1 MENKKNK
8 NKSRLIFF
16 VIVVLLYI
24 ISFIIDSERTERA
37 VMRSLHLSLKIIPVL
52 FIVFLFMGLIN
63 FFIRPSKY
71 VKLFGKESGL
81 KGWAIALV
89 LGVISHGSVYVWY
102 PMLGEFQK
110 HGMRPA
116 LTAAFIYSRSIK
128 IPLLPMMVLYFGW
141 KYTVIFIIYI
151 LIASV
156 FEGFIMEK
164 LTTKRMHVPSV
175 RS

>member
-1 MENKKNK
+1 MEKTKNK
-8 NKSRLIFF
+8 HQSRLIFF
-16 VIVVLLYI
+16 LIVVLLYI
-24 ISFIIDSERTERA
+24 ISFLVDSGRTEKA
-37 VMRSLHLSLKIIPVL
+37 VMHSLLLIVKILPVL
-52 FIVFLFMGLIN
+52 VLVFLFMGLIN

-102 PMLGEFQK
+102 PMLGELQE

-128 IPLLPMMVLYFGW
+128 IPLLPMMILYFGW
-141 KYTVIFIIYI
+141 KYTVIFIVYI

-164 LTTKRMHVPSV
+164 LMTKKMDLPWK
-175 RS
+175 